1 MCRTL
6 SKNNKLKLLVWQ
18 MLLEL
23 YRAFQNY
30 IFLYTK
36 VCVGV
41 LQCNHF
47 DFIRES
53 CKRARI
59 CLDNKITEQFSLV
72 DKCKK
77 RKEYREKKNSVCK
90 FFTSDRCG
98 T

>member
-1 MCRTL
+1 
-6 SKNNKLKLLVWQ
+6 

-30 IFLYTK
+30 IYFYTRK
-36 VCVGV
+36 CVSEV

-59 CLDNKITEQFSLV
+59 CSDNKITEQFSWM

-77 RKEYREKKNSVCK
+77 KEEGVQRREEHVCV
-90 FFTSDRCG
+90 
-98 T
+98 